1 MFTIFPLHNFMFS
14 GLFCTCFWF
23 YHDNFCVYVY
33 SYCFD
38 NLWNYFIKFVTTIFV
53 FVFPHHVL
61 TNCEIIFSNLWWIFF
76 LVCLYLFMMFWS
88 FAKFCNQISH
98 KCSCV
103 NCVSFDI
110 HVYSCCTS
118 QFLSCV
124 ICSSC
129 KTIWVLHCFN
139 HLATLM
145 RC

>member
-1 MFTIFPLHNFMFS
+1 MFS
-14 GLFCTCFWF
+14 WQFCTCFWF
-23 YHDNFCVYVY
+23 YHDNFHICVY

-38 NLWNYFIKFVTTIFV
+38 NLWNYFIKFVMTIFV
-53 FVFPHHVL
+53 FVFTHHVL
-61 TNCEIIFSNLWWIFF
+61 TNCEMIFSNLWWYILFYYYYYFF
-76 LVCLYLFMMFWS
+76 LCLYLFMMFWW
-88 FAKFCNQISH
+88 FAKLCTQISH
-98 KCSCV
+98 KWSCV

-110 HVYSCCTS
+110 HVYSRYTS

-139 HLATLM
+139 HIAIPM